1 MSNSL
6 NPVFGE
12 WYTDR
17 QLGTGTDGKVFSIY
31 RQKYDGTRE
40 NSILKI
46 IRLGENRE
54 EKRNLFSEEDD
65 DNIVAETQDE
75 YYEKIISNITDN
87 VKTLMESDG
96 GKYFVKY
103 EDMELRKASDGK
115 GRLILLKLEEMRSL
129 SDLLKEFSFTLE
141 ETLRLGISVCKSLIK
156 CRKFGYI
163 YPNLKPEN
171 ILFDRNGVCKLGDFG
186 TFSLLEPAKSGVAYK
201 RTQYYMAPEFIKT
214 GNVNSTVD
222 TYALGLVLFML
233 TNRNRLPFSEEYP
246 NKVTVS
252 SLNEGVQKR
261 SAGVALPEPSL
272 ASEELK
278 KIIAKACAFKPND
291 RYFTP
296 EQMLSDL
303 KNALDNK
310 PFTKAEYDDVY
321 SDAAG
326 YDMPEEE
333 VLIPEVEQTD
343 FEPEQE
349 IEVVSLKEEIKIP
362 DIIPAYKRKPQPT
375 KKKIVRYEKLPEIKR
390 KKMPSKG
397 LIQRIIKTAI
407 ITILMLI
414 LTVTSIVLN
423 SRDSEDKN
431 ETVLAAISTYNHI
444 VSGGAFINGC

>member
-12 WYTDR
+12 WYTDK

-40 NSILKI
+40 KSVLKI

-54 EKRNLFSEEDD
+54 EKKNLFDED

-75 YYEKIISNITDN
+75 YYGKIISNITDN
-87 VKTLMESDG
+87 VKTLMKSDG

-103 EDMELRKASDGK
+103 EDIELRKASDGK

-129 SDLLKEFSFTLE
+129 SELLKEFSFTFE

-186 TFSLLEPAKSGVAYK
+186 TFSLLEPAKTGVAYK

-222 TYALGLVLFML
+222 TYSLGLVLFML

-246 NKVTVS
+246 NKVTINA
-252 SLNEGVQKR
+252 LNEGVQKR
-261 SAGVALPEPSL
+261 SAGEKLPEPLL
-272 ASEELK
+272 AGDELK
-278 KIIAKACAFKPND
+278 KIIAKACAYKPND

-303 KNALDNK
+303 QNALDNK
-310 PFTKAEYDDVY
+310 PFSQAKYDDVY
-321 SDAAG
+321 SSAEG

-333 VLIPEVEQTD
+333 VLIPEIEEIEK
-343 FEPEQE
+343 EPEKE
-349 IEVVSLKEEIKIP
+349 IEVISLKEEIKIP
-362 DIIPAYKRKPQPT
+362 DITPTYKRKPQPVR
-375 KKKIVRYEKLPEIKR
+375 KKTVKYEKLPEIKR
-390 KKMPSKG
+390 KKLPAKE
-397 LIQRIIKTAI
+397 LTQKIIKMAI
-407 ITILMLI
+407 ITVLIFILMLASII
-414 LTVTSIVLN
+414 LN
-423 SRDSEDKN
+423 AGKSEDKN
-431 ETVLAAISTYNHI
+431 ETIVAAISTYNYTF
-444 VSGGAFINGC
+444 SGGALNGC

>member
-40 NSILKI
+40 KSVLKI

-54 EKRNLFSEEDD
+54 EKRNLFAEA
-65 DNIVAETQDE
+65 DNIVIENEEE
-75 YYEKIISNITDN
+75 YYSKIISNITDN
-87 VKTLMESDG
+87 VRTLMESDKG
-96 GKYFVKY
+96 RYFVRY

-129 SDLLKEFSFTLE
+129 TDLLKEFSFTLE

-156 CRKFGYI
+156 CRSFGYI

-186 TFSLLEPAKSGVAYK
+186 TFSLLEPAKTGVAYK

-246 NKVTVS
+246 NKVTIN

-261 SAGVALPEPSL
+261 SAGIAIPEPLL
-272 ASEELK
+272 ASDELK
-278 KIIAKACAFKPND
+278 KIIAKACAYRPSE

-303 KNALDNK
+303 QNALDNK
-310 PFTKAEYDDVY
+310 PFEAAKYNDVY
-321 SDAAG
+321 SVSEKYEFSQEDILIP
-326 YDMPEEE
+326 DIEETETVPEEE
-333 VLIPEVEQTD
+333 IK
-343 FEPEQE
+343 
-349 IEVVSLKEEIKIP
+349 VVSLKEEIKIP
-362 DIIPAYKRKPQPT
+362 DIIPTYKRKPVT
-375 KKKIVRYEKLPEIKR
+375 AKKKAVHYEKLPEIKR
-390 KKMPSKG
+390 KRRPAKELTEK
-397 LIQRIIKTAI
+397 IIKMAI
-407 ITILMLI
+407 ITVLMLI
-414 LTVTSIVLN
+414 MMLASVILN
-423 SRDSEDKN
+423 AGKQEEKN
-431 ETVLAAISTYNHI
+431 KPVLAAVSNYNYI
-444 VSGGAFINGC
+444 ISGGVLLNGC

>member
-54 EKRNLFSEEDD
+54 EKINLFSED
-65 DNIVAETQDE
+65 DNSVAETQDE

-87 VKTLMESDG
+87 IKALMENDA

-129 SDLLKEFSFTLE
+129 SDLLKDFSFTLE

-156 CRKFGYI
+156 CRKFGGYI

-171 ILFDRNGVCKLGDFG
+171 ILFDRNGICKLGDFG
-186 TFSLLEPAKSGVAYK
+186 TFSILEPAKTGVAYK

-214 GNVNSTVD
+214 GKVNSTVD
-222 TYALGLVLFML
+222 TYSLGLILFML

-246 NKVTVS
+246 NKVTVN

-261 SAGVALPEPSL
+261 SAGAVLPEPLL
-272 ASEELK
+272 ASTELK
-278 KIIAKACAFKPND
+278 KIIAKACAFKPSD

-303 KNALDNK
+303 QNALDNK
-310 PFTKAEYDDVY
+310 PFTEAEYDDVY
-321 SDAAG
+321 SDAVG

-333 VLIPEVEQTD
+333 VLIPDVEEIET
-343 FEPEQE
+343 EPEKE
-349 IEVVSLKEEIKIP
+349 IEIVSLKEEIKIP
-362 DIIPAYKRKPQPT
+362 DIIPAYKRKPQST
-375 KKKIVRYEKLPEIKR
+375 KKRVVRYEKLPEIKR
-390 KKMPSKG
+390 KKMPSKS
-397 LIQRIIKTAI
+397 LVKRIIKTAI
-407 ITILMLI
+407 ITALMLI
-414 LTVTSIVLN
+414 LTIASIVLN
-423 SRDSEDKN
+423 AGNDERKN
-431 ETVLAAISTYNHI
+431 ESVLAAVSTYNQI
-444 VSGGAFINGC
+444 ISGGALINGC

>member
-40 NSILKI
+40 KSVLKI

-54 EKRNLFSEEDD
+54 EKKNLFAQDDNSVGENSEE
-65 DNIVAETQDE
+65 
-75 YYEKIISNITDN
+75 YYSKIISTITNN
-87 VKTLMESDG
+87 VRTIMEEDG
-96 GKYFVKY
+96 GKHFVRY
-103 EDMELRKASDGK
+103 ENIELRKASDGK

-156 CRKFGYI
+156 CRSFGDYI

-171 ILFDRNGVCKLGDFG
+171 ILFDRNGICKLGDFG
-186 TFSLLEPAKSGVAYK
+186 TFSLLEPAKTGVAYK
-201 RTQYYMAPEFIKT
+201 RSQYYMAPEFIKT
-214 GNVNSTVD
+214 GNVNTTVD

-246 NKVTVS
+246 NKVTIN

-261 SAGVALPEPSL
+261 SAGVPLPEPQL
-272 ASEELK
+272 ASPELK
-278 KIIAKACAFKPND
+278 RIIAKACAYKPSD

-303 KNALDNK
+303 QNALSNK
-310 PFTKAEYDDVY
+310 PFEEAKYNDVY
-321 SDAAG
+321 SVSDG
-326 YDMPEEE
+326 YEMPEED
-333 VLIPEVEQTD
+333 VLIPDVEEIER
-343 FEPEQE
+343 EPEKE

-362 DIIPAYKRKPQPT
+362 DIIPVYKRKPAT
-375 KKKIVRYEKLPEIKR
+375 AKKKAVHYEKLPEIKR
-390 KKMPSKG
+390 KKKPAKE
-397 LIQRIIKTAI
+397 LTEKIIRMAI
-407 ITILMLI
+407 ITVLLFIMMIASMIL
-414 LTVTSIVLN
+414 N
-423 SRDSEDKN
+423 ADKSGGEN
-431 ETVLAAISTYNHI
+431 KAIAAAISNCNYI
-444 VSGGAFINGC
+444 INGGVLFNGC

>member
-40 NSILKI
+40 KSVLKI

-54 EKRNLFSEEDD
+54 EKRNLFAQD
-65 DNIVAETQDE
+65 DNSVIENEEE
-75 YYEKIISNITDN
+75 YYAKIISNITDN

-103 EDMELRKASDGK
+103 ENIELRKASDGK

-129 SDLLKEFSFTLE
+129 SDLLKDFSFTLE

-156 CRKFGYI
+156 CRGFGYI

-171 ILFDRNGVCKLGDFG
+171 ILFDRNGICKLGDFG
-186 TFSLLEPAKSGVAYK
+186 TFSLLEPAKTGVAYK

-246 NKVTVS
+246 NKVTIN

-261 SAGVALPEPSL
+261 SAGVALPEPQL
-272 ASEELK
+272 ASDELK
-278 KIIAKACAFKPND
+278 RIIAKACAYKPSD

-303 KNALDNK
+303 QNALDNK
-310 PFTKAEYDDVY
+310 PFEQAKYDDVY
-321 SDAAG
+321 SVSDG
-326 YDMPEEE
+326 YEMPEED
-333 VLIPEVEQTD
+333 VLIPEVEEVER
-343 FEPEQE
+343 EPEKE

-362 DIIPAYKRKPQPT
+362 DIIPTYKRKPVT
-375 KKKIVRYEKLPEIKR
+375 AKKKVVRYEKLPEIKR
-390 KKMPSKG
+390 KKKPAKAFTEK
-397 LIQRIIKTAI
+397 IIKTAI
-407 ITILMLI
+407 ITVLLFIMMLASIIL
-414 LTVTSIVLN
+414 N
-423 SRDSEDKN
+423 AGKDEEEKKN
-431 ETVLAAISTYNHI
+431 IPAAITNYNYI
-444 VSGGAFINGC
+444 IYGGALLNGC